1 MQQDKQL
8 EGLRAQLL
16 KTKKWP
22 LKYMFKFVMP
32 NDVRTLA
39 EVRAMMPANG
49 VISYKDSANG
59 KYVAMTCVAMMPS
72 ADSIIDLTSR
82 VASIPGVMSL

>member
-16 KTKKWP
+16 KTKRWP

-32 NDVRTLA
+32 NDVHVIA
-39 EVRAMMPANG
+39 EVRAMMPADG

-72 ADSIIDLTSR
+72 ADSIVEVTCKA
-82 VASIPGVMSL
+82 ASLPGVMSL